1 MDPQIQNWGRQGVM
15 EKLSYLPKTSRGG
28 IMLLAAGLLATVVL
42 AGCGSSSSDEATSA
56 SLTGSGYPGVDAANT
71 RNPKGTI
78 DSSNIADISQAWTA
92 PIKGVSNFGSYAST
106 PVIDNGVVYSQDL
119 ASNVEALNLETG
131 KVIWTASFEVPS
143 YGPNGIVVADGRVYG
158 GTETEAFAL
167 DQKTGKKIW
176 SVPLARNQHEGVNMA
191 PGYSEGMVF
200 VSTSPVNA
208 IESYEGGGVGILWA
222 LDAKSGKKLWH
233 FNTVPTSL
241 WGKPQVNSGGGLW
254 YPPAFDGKGGMYFGV
269 GNPAPYPGT
278 AKDPF
283 GSSRP
288 GPNLYTDSLVKLN
301 AKTGKLEWYHQVTP
315 HDIYDWD
322 FQGPPILMEA
332 GGKEIVVAAGKS
344 GIVLAADPESGKVLW
359 EAKVGKHNNHDE
371 DGLLA
376 MRGEGSKIDTP
387 ATVYPGTLG
396 GVIAPM
402 STDGKLLFV
411 PVVDLPLEL
420 VSGSELKEPGPVSG
434 EVVALD
440 PATGKPKWKAK
451 MAGPAFGATT
461 AVNDLVFATTYEG
474 SLSAFNAK
482 TGQVVWRENL
492 PAGTN
497 SGVMADGDTLI
508 APAGVAAA
516 AGQKAQIV
524 AYRVNE

>member
-1 MDPQIQNWGRQGVM
+1 M
-15 EKLSYLPKTSRGG
+15 EELRYMSKAAQAAIL
-28 IMLLAAGLLATVVL
+28 LLAGVLLATVVL
-42 AGCGSSSSDEATSA
+42 TGCGSSSSDEATSA
-56 SLTGSGYPGVDAANT
+56 TLTGPGYPGVDAANT
-71 RNPKGTI
+71 RNPKSTI
-78 DSSNIADISQAWTA
+78 NSSNIVNMSQVWTA
-92 PIKGVSNFGSYAST
+92 PITGVSNFGSYAAT
-106 PVIDNGVVYSQDL
+106 PVIDSGVIYSQDL
-119 ASNVEALNLETG
+119 ASNVQALNLQTG
-131 KVIWTASFEVPS
+131 KVIWTASFEDPS

-167 DQKTGKKIW
+167 DQNTGQKIW
-176 SVPLARNQHEGVNMA
+176 SVPLVRNQHEGVNMA

-208 IESYEGGGVGILWA
+208 IESYEGGAVGILWA
-222 LDAKSGKKLWH
+222 LDAKTGKKLWH
-233 FNTVPTSL
+233 FDTVPTSL
-241 WGKPQVNSGGGLW
+241 WGKLHVNSGGGLW
-254 YPPAFDGKGGMYFGV
+254 YPPAFDKRGGMYFGV
-269 GNPAPYPGT
+269 GNPSPYPGT
-278 AKDPF
+278 AEEPF

-288 GPNLYTDSLVKLN
+288 GPNLYSDSLVKLD

-344 GIVLAADPESGKVLW
+344 GIVLAADPQSGRVLW
-359 EAKVGKHNNHDE
+359 ETKVGKHNDHDE

-376 MRGEGSKIDTP
+376 MHGEGSKINTP
-387 ATVYPGTLG
+387 ATIYPGTLG

-402 STDGKLLFV
+402 STDGKLVFV
-411 PVVDLPLEL
+411 PVVNLPLEL
-420 VSGSELKEPGPVSG
+420 LSGSELKEPGPVGG

-440 PATGKPKWKAK
+440 PATGKPKWKATL
-451 MAGPAFGATT
+451 AGPAFGATT

-474 SLSAFNAK
+474 AVSAFNAK
-482 TGQVVWRENL
+482 TGKVVWQENL

-497 SGVMADGDTLI
+497 SGVMANSDTLI

-516 AGQKAQIV
+516 EGQKAQII
-524 AYRVNE
+524 AYRVSE